1 MSALN
6 IKDNI
11 TIVIPC
17 KNEFN
22 YIGKTIH
29 HINGQYGIEGTRVI
43 IADANSNDGTTEFID
58 FMIDLYKDTLKIE
71 RIQGGKV
78 AYNRNKGASLTNT
91 PYILFMDADTIL
103 LNDGTIN
110 NTLYEMD
117 WNELDLMTCRVK
129 SVGNDIRTNI
139 TFSIFNLINKV
150 ISRKTPFAVGTY
162 FLTRKDRF
170 NELKGFDETLDNSED
185 YWLSKQYNP
194 KKFRIS
200 NHYIGQDDRRFKKMG
215 YIGMIRLIIQGYIN
229 RNNIEF
235 FKKDIGYWN

>member
-1 MSALN
+1 
-6 IKDNI
+6 
-11 TIVIPC
+11 
-17 KNEFN
+17 
-22 YIGKTIH
+22 
-29 HINGQYGIEGTRVI
+29 
-43 IADANSNDGTTEFID
+43 
-58 FMIDLYKDTLKIE
+58 
-71 RIQGGKV
+71 
-78 AYNRNKGASLTNT
+78 
-91 PYILFMDADTIL
+91 MDADTIL

-117 WNELDLMTCRVK
+117 WNKLDLLTCRVK

-185 YWLSKQYNP
+185 YWLSKQYDP
-194 KKFRIS
+194 SKFRIS